1 MENRDYIL
9 DRLRSKRTTIDEFNY
24 DRLTAPPI
32 ASMFTPQD
40 IYELNQIAKS
50 LRLSAKPQV
59 KYQMIDQI
67 MRRRGF
73 EKFIGGTNRVSYRP
87 LEDNRFL
94 IKVAYDAIGLGDN
107 PREFQN
113 QFLFKPFVTKVFEI
127 TPCGTLGVFERVNPI
142 TSREEF
148 LSIADDVFEVINTWF
163 VGEYVLEDIGT
174 KFFMNWGIRK
184 GFGPV
189 LLDFPYVY
197 KLDGNKL
204 FCAAP
209 SLDSPSG
216 KCEGI
221 IDYDAGFNFLYCTK
235 CGVRY
240 KAKDLAQAIEQK
252 KIIVKAEGETK
263 MKIRISGGSKNSNQ
277 VITTGEYSNLA
288 KKIPSKPVKGKDQH
302 IVVKKPILSPKE
314 AAKIEEANATEMK
327 EQPKKE
333 YKKPIIS
340 PIEFDD
346 SLKGENQE
354 KKIKECAKEIAK
366 IFSSESMTN
375 AKRDKFIEILASS
388 LVDNNISVCDNKNV
402 EACDSVISM
411 EDAFFGNLE
420 TLSIMYQ
427 KILENKNMSSDKRF
441 MVSNLEKAIEKIDA
455 EKVLDRIGNDLLGFL
470 VYIAFNSNNFRNVL
484 ESSETYFIINNSD
497 NAIDYIQALSIN
509 LEMNTIY
516 SGTDG
521 SASDTI
527 IRRKREI
534 RIPINV
540 IFNSFRENG
549 ISFVK
554 TEELNSILKNMDNLN
569 DEINRLHEEK
579 EMREGEKAADEDIS
593 EEIIE
598 EEPVVEKH
606 YTGFYYVAGKVVN
619 IKDIYPD
626 SDQSIS
632 AKVIVLMDPNDASYI
647 TADSED
653 GSSKI
658 VAIDT
663 LDDRSI
669 DGLTIISKKWFDMK
683 MKSIENNQSMDVNQ
697 LIDKIVENNQ
707 VSESTTTEEDNDSEE
722 EDEDS
727 VVVYQDKLEESDR
740 LSYSLTG
747 VLPPNLSVN
756 GVSVEEESSEEDI
769 VEEE

>member
-50 LRLSAKPQV
+50 LRLSAKPQI
-59 KYQMIDQI
+59 KYHMIDQI

-107 PREFQN
+107 PRELQN

-204 FCAAP
+204 FCACP
-209 SLDSPSG
+209 SHSPSG
-216 KCEGI
+216 KCEGV

-252 KIIVKAEGETK
+252 KVIVKAEGEIE

-277 VITTGEYSNLA
+277 VVTTGEYSNLA
-288 KKIPSKPVKGKDQH
+288 KKTPSKPVKGKDQH

-314 AAKIEEANATEMK
+314 AAKIEEAKANATEMK

-333 YKKPIIS
+333 YKKPVIS

-375 AKRDKFIEILASS
+375 VKRDRFIEILASS

-402 EACDSVISM
+402 EACDSVMSI
-411 EDAFFGNLE
+411 EDGFFGNLE
-420 TLSIMYQ
+420 ALSLIYQ
-427 KILENKNMSSDKRF
+427 KILGNENISSDKRF
-441 MVSNLEKAIEKIDA
+441 MVSNLKKAIEKIDA
-455 EKVLDRIGNDLLGFL
+455 EKVLDRIGNDLIGFL

-484 ESSETYFIINNSD
+484 ESGEPYLIINNSD
-497 NAIDYIQALSIN
+497 NAIDYIQALGIN

-534 RIPINV
+534 RIPIHV
-540 IFNSFRENG
+540 ILNSFNENG
-549 ISFVK
+549 ISLVR
-554 TEELNSILKNMDNLN
+554 TEELNSILKNIDNLN

-579 EMREGEKAADEDIS
+579 AADEDIS
-593 EEIIE
+593 EEIIK
-598 EEPVVEKH
+598 EEPVNEKH
-606 YTGFYYVAGKVVN
+606 YSGFYYVAGKVVN

-626 SDQSIS
+626 KYQSIS

-669 DGLTIISKKWFDMK
+669 DGLTIVSKKWFDMK
-683 MKSIENNQSMDVNQ
+683 MKSIENQSMDENQMMDKIQ
-697 LIDKIVENNQ
+697 LIDKIVEDDQ
-707 VSESTTTEEDNDSEE
+707 ISESTTTEEDNDSEE

-727 VVVYQDKLEESDR
+727 VVVYQDNVEESDR

-756 GVSVEEESSEEDI
+756 GVSVEEESSEEDNT
-769 VEEE
+769 EEE